1 MVRRHS
7 GFGLAFK
14 YAALSALLVATVFP
28 MLWMF
33 RVAFLPRSA
42 DLSGLILWA
51 GGLTMSNFFDLFAS
65 GGIVR
70 PLFNSVVVGLIVTVG
85 NVLFCFMVAY
95 TLARHRTVLNKI
107 AFGSC
112 LLVLM
117 VPAHVTI
124 IPLYLM
130 AIKTGW
136 YDSYSALILPW
147 LVTPIGIFLVKQY
160 IEGIPPAMEEAARI
174 DGAGEMTILF
184 RIVMPICKPVLVV
197 LAIQV
202 FVTNWNSFLY
212 PFILTSRDS
221 LRTLPVALA
230 MLQGHQAIDWP
241 HLMAGSVIAVA
252 PVLVVFFVMQR
263 HILSGIMAG
272 GLKQ

>member
-1 MVRRHS
+1 MVRRTHWS
-7 GFGLAFK
+7 LTGLR
-14 YAALSALLVATVFP
+14 YVALSALLGIMVFP

-33 RVAFLPRSA
+33 RVAFLPAGSS
-42 DLSGLILWA
+42 LSGSDVLG
-51 GGLTMSNFFDLFAS
+51 GGLTLKNFSDLATD
-65 GGIVR
+65 GTIVGA
-70 PLFNSVVVGLIVTVG
+70 LLNSAVVGLVVTAG
-85 NVLFCFMVAY
+85 NVLFCFMVGYA
-95 TLARHRTVLNKI
+95 LARHRTIANKV
-107 AFGSC
+107 AFASC

-117 VPAHVTI
+117 IPAHVVV
-124 IPLYLM
+124 IPLYVM
-130 AIKTGW
+130 AIKSGW
-136 YDSYSALILPW
+136 YDSYAALIIPW

-160 IEGIPPAMEEAARI
+160 IEGIPPSLEEAARI
-174 DGAGEMTILF
+174 DGAGEMSILF

-212 PFILTSRDS
+212 PFILTSRAS

-241 HLMAGSVIAVA
+241 HLMAGSALAVV

>member
-1 MVRRHS
+1 MVKRTHWSLTALR
-7 GFGLAFK
+7 
-14 YAALSALLVATVFP
+14 YAALSALLGIMVFP

-33 RVAFLPRSA
+33 RVSFLPAGSS
-42 DLSGLILWA
+42 LSGSDVLG
-51 GGLTMSNFFDLFAS
+51 GGLTLKNFSDLVTD
-65 GGIVR
+65 GTIVSA
-70 PLFNSVVVGLIVTVG
+70 LLNSAVVGLVVTAG
-85 NVLFCFMVAY
+85 NVLFCFMVGYA
-95 TLARHRTVLNKI
+95 LARRRTIANKI
-107 AFGSC
+107 AFASC

-117 VPAHVTI
+117 IPAHVVV
-124 IPLYLM
+124 IPLYVM
-130 AIKTGW
+130 AIKSGW
-136 YDSYSALILPW
+136 YDSYAALIIPW

-160 IEGIPPAMEEAARI
+160 IEGIPPALEEAARI
-174 DGAGEMTILF
+174 DGAGEMSILF

-212 PFILTSRDS
+212 PFILTSRTS

-241 HLMAGSVIAVA
+241 HLMAGSALAVV

>member
-1 MVRRHS
+1 MVRPRRQFWT
-7 GFGLAFK
+7 GVRYLV
-14 YAALSALLVATVFP
+14 LSVLLGVMVFP

-33 RVAFLPRSA
+33 RIAFMPTGAGLSST
-42 DLSGLILWA
+42 DLLSSGI
-51 GGLTMSNFFDLFAS
+51 TIKNFLDLFAS
-65 GGIVR
+65 GSLVR
-70 PLFNSVVVGLIVTVG
+70 SLINSVGVGLLVTIG
-85 NVLFCFMVAY
+85 NVLFCFMTAY
-95 TLARHRTVLNKI
+95 ALARHRTIFNKFL
-107 AFGSC
+107 FGSC
-112 LLVLM
+112 LVVLM
-117 VPAHVTI
+117 IPAHVTV

-130 AIKTGW
+130 AIKGGW
-136 YDSYSALILPW
+136 YDTYTALIVPW

-160 IEGIPPAMEEAARI
+160 IEGIPPAMEEAARV
-174 DGAGEMTILF
+174 DGAGELTILF

-212 PFILTSRDS
+212 PFILTSRES

-241 HLMAGSVIAVA
+241 HLMAGSAVA
-252 PVLVVFFVMQR
+252 VIPVLVVFFVMQR

>member
-1 MVRRHS
+1 MVGRHRR
-7 GFGLAFK
+7 GWMVFR
-14 YAALSALLVATVFP
+14 YTALSILLVVTVFP

-33 RVAFLPRSA
+33 RVAFLPVG
-42 DLSGLILWA
+42 SGLSTLALWS
-51 GGLTMSNFFDLFAS
+51 GGIATSNFTDLFAA
-65 GGIVR
+65 GGILR
-70 PLFNSVVVGLIVTVG
+70 ALLNSAIVGTLVTAG

-95 TLARHRTVLNKI
+95 ALARHGTIANRV

-117 VPAHVTI
+117 VPAHVVI
-124 IPLYLM
+124 IPLYIM
-130 AIKTGW
+130 AIRTGW
-136 YDSYSALILPW
+136 YDTYAALVIPW

-160 IEGIPPAMEEAARI
+160 IEAIPPALEEAARI
-174 DGAGEMTILF
+174 DGAGEFTILF
-184 RIVMPICKPVLVV
+184 RIVMPVCKPVLVV

-212 PFILTSRDS
+212 PFILTSRES

-241 HLMAGSVIAVA
+241 HLMAGSAVA
-252 PVLVVFFVMQR
+252 VVPVLAVFFVMQR

>member
-1 MVRRHS
+1 MVGRSNGVGKSFR
-7 GFGLAFK
+7 
-14 YAALSALLVATVFP
+14 YVALSILLAATVFP
-28 MLWMF
+28 MVWMF
-33 RVAFLPRSA
+33 RVAFLPKSV
-42 DLSGLILWA
+42 DLAGLIPW
-51 GGLTMSNFFDLFAS
+51 GGGVTAANFGDLFS
-65 GGIVR
+65 TGGILT
-70 PLFNSVVVGLIVTVG
+70 PFINSVLVGILVTVG
-85 NVLFCFMVAY
+85 NVVFCFMVGYA
-95 TLARHRTVLNKI
+95 LARHRSVWNKL

-136 YDSYSALILPW
+136 YDSYFALIVPW

-160 IEGIPPAMEEAARI
+160 VEGIPAALEEAARV

-184 RIVMPICKPVLVV
+184 RVVMPICKPVLVV

-241 HLMAGSVIAVA
+241 HLMAGSVVAVL

-263 HILSGIMAG
+263 HILSGIMSG

>member
-1 MVRRHS
+1 MVRRHRRVWIV
-7 GFGLAFK
+7 FR
-14 YAALSALLVATVFP
+14 YAALSALLAVTVFP

-33 RVAFLPRSA
+33 RVAFLPVGT
-42 DLSGLILWA
+42 DLSTLALW
-51 GGLTMSNFFDLFAS
+51 S
-65 GGIVR
+65 GGIVFSNFSD
-70 PLFNSVVVGLIVTVG
+70 LFAAGGILRALLNSAIVGILVTAG

-95 TLARHRTVLNKI
+95 ALARHRSIINRV

-117 VPAHVTI
+117 VPAHVVV
-124 IPLYLM
+124 IPLYIM
-130 AIKTGW
+130 AIRSGW
-136 YDSYSALILPW
+136 YDTYAALILPW

-160 IEGIPPAMEEAARI
+160 IEGIPPALEEAARI
-174 DGAGEMTILF
+174 DGAGEFTILF

-212 PFILTSRDS
+212 PFILTSRES

-241 HLMAGSVIAVA
+241 HLMAGSALAVV
-252 PVLVVFFVMQR
+252 PVLAVFFVMQR

>member
-1 MVRRHS
+1 MVNRRS
-7 GFGLAFK
+7 KVGLAAR
-14 YAALSALLVATVFP
+14 YVSLCGLLAVTVFP

-33 RVAFLPRSA
+33 RVAFLPRDA
-42 DLSGLILWA
+42 DLAGLIPWT
-51 GGLTMSNFFDLFAS
+51 GGFTTANVVDLFQT
-65 GGIVR
+65 GGILW
-70 PLFNSVVVGLIVTVG
+70 PLFNSVIVGIVVTAG

-95 TLARHRTVLNKI
+95 ALARHRSALNKL
-107 AFGSC
+107 AFGSA

-136 YDSYSALILPW
+136 YDSYLALVIPW
-147 LVTPIGIFLVKQY
+147 LVTPIGIFLVRQY
-160 IEGIPPAMEEAARI
+160 IEGIPPALEEAARV

-184 RIVMPICKPVLVV
+184 RVVMPICKPVLVV

-230 MLQGHQAIDWP
+230 MMQGHQAIDWP
-241 HLMAGSVIAVA
+241 HLMAGSVVAVL
-252 PVLVVFFVMQR
+252 PVLIVFFVMQR

>member
-1 MVRRHS
+1 MVGRSSKISLAARYVALC
-7 GFGLAFK
+7 GLLA
-14 YAALSALLVATVFP
+14 VTVFP

-33 RVAFLPRSA
+33 RVAFLPRDA
-42 DLSGLILWA
+42 DLAGLIPWT
-51 GGLTMSNFFDLFAS
+51 GGFTVSNFTDLFQT
-65 GGIVR
+65 GGILW
-70 PLFNSVVVGLIVTVG
+70 PLFNSVVVGVTVTFG

-95 TLARHRTVLNKI
+95 ALARHRSVLNKL
-107 AFGSC
+107 AFGSA

-136 YDSYSALILPW
+136 YDSYLALVIPW

-160 IEGIPPAMEEAARI
+160 IEGIPPALEEAARV
-174 DGAGEMTILF
+174 DGASEMTILF
-184 RIVMPICKPVLVV
+184 RVVMPICKPVLVV

-230 MLQGHQAIDWP
+230 MMQGHQAIDWP
-241 HLMAGSVIAVA
+241 HLMAGSVIAVV
-252 PVLVVFFVMQR
+252 PVLIVFFVMQR